1 MKFTVYG
8 GIIVTMSVL
17 LSTSMD
23 CRSFTCQCIKFHK
36 GLKLQFQLLNT
47 EAFRRIG
54 AELSPHGLPGNY
66 KGALYS
72 TEYLEKFVR
81 SQSMIGH
88 HPVGTC
94 RMGSSIDN
102 SAVVDTELKYVLVII
117 LPWLGNVLFVED

>member
-1 MKFTVYG
+1 MLQIHG
-8 GIIVTMSVL
+8 GCSL
-17 LSTSMD
+17 A
-23 CRSFTCQCIKFHK
+23 

-54 AELSPHGLPGNY
+54 AELSPHGLPGNH

-81 SQSMIGH
+81 SQTMIGH

-94 RMGSSIDN
+94 KMGALSDPT
-102 SAVVDTELKYVLVII
+102 AVVDTELR
-117 LPWLGNVLFVED
+117 